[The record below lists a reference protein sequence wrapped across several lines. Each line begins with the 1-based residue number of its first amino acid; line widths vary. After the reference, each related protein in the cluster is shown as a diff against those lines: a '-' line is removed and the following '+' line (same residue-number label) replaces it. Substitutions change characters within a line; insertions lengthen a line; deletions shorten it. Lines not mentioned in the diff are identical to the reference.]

1 MQRARRSIPA
11 TLVALAAWLPA
22 PVASAQPAVGDL
34 NGDGVADA
42 SDESLLMGFFGAR
55 AADPTSSYDAAA
67 DLNSDG
73 VVDVLDLALFGAAFG
88 TTGDIDVTP
97 PDLFVTLNDVPEDMN
112 FPLVVPPDGFQI
124 TLHFDSAGGSAI
136 DVNSLSVT
144 NSQDVGAIAAGSELA
159 PLFTVTPTRAV
170 GTVPAGSDLARASH
184 YLTAAIDD
192 LAANPA
198 SDDSFGFAVRDFP
211 FGAPMENLQTVYLDF
226 DGNRGPGSFTEDL
239 REYGLSSDAT
249 PEAQVLEPQMR
260 AMVIGEI
267 VKRVGP
273 FYGLELDG
281 TPGPD
286 AVTVTFTDVDPGSP
300 RARICVGGDSN
311 IGGSLL
317 GASFLDVHNTLE
329 DSDDCGGSSG
339 IFPQAIDNL
348 WSADLDYQA
357 AIHPVDPGEGG
368 VPVGEDPDDAIVLDP
383 GFDPGTA
390 TAAQLA
396 RLTVIQDAVDAFS
409 QVLAT
414 VIAHETGHSFGLVAH
429 GAVPAGLYGGS
440 AGGTTDHNVT
450 TAGGT
455 PVENLLMN
463 RGGSFTFGDMTG
475 RGGFALPVLRPL
487 NWAYLHDRVVLDED
501 VTGLFDAP
509 EIDDVEFPP
518 GSGTF
523 VPAIES
529 PPGSGQFGVAPFPD
543 PFTPVDVAIHGSNFL
558 APDAPLV
565 TLSIEGDPT
574 PNEVFNIQVVD
585 PGLPTERIQARLS
598 PFVLGLEG
606 FYDVNVRG
614 SDGQTLTVIDALEV
628 RFQ

>member
-1 MQRARRSIPA
+1 MQRARRPIPA
-11 TLVALAAWLPA
+11 ALVALALWLPA

-34 NGDGVADA
+34 NGDGVSDA
-42 SDESLLMGFFGAR
+42 GDEALFVSFFGAS
-55 AADPTSSYDAAA
+55 AADPASSYDTAA
-67 DLNSDG
+67 DLNGDG
-73 VVDVLDLALFGAAFG
+73 VVDVLDIALFGAAFG
-88 TTGDIDVTP
+88 TTGDIDATP
-97 PDLFVTLNDVPEDMN
+97 PDLFVTLNDIPGDMN
-112 FPLVVPPDGFQI
+112 FPLVAPPDGFQI

-144 NSQDVGAIAAGSELA
+144 SSQDVGAIAAGSELA
-159 PLFTVTPTRAV
+159 SLFTVTPTRAV
-170 GTVPAGSDLARASH
+170 GTVPAGSELARTSH
-184 YLTAAIDD
+184 YLTATIDD
-192 LAANPA
+192 LAANSA

-226 DGNRGPGSFTEDL
+226 DGNQGPGSFTEDL

-249 PEAQVLEPQMR
+249 PEAQSLEPQMR
-260 AMVIGEI
+260 AMVISEI
-267 VKRVGP
+267 LKRVGP

-286 AVTVTFTDVDPGSP
+286 AVNVIYTDVDPGSP
-300 RARICVGGDSN
+300 RARVCVGGDSN
-311 IGGSLL
+311 IGGALL
-317 GASFLDVHNTLE
+317 GAAFLDVHNYLE

-348 WSADLDYQA
+348 WSTDPDYQA
-357 AIHPVDPGEGG
+357 AIHPVDPDEGG
-368 VPVGEDPDDAIVLDP
+368 VPVGEDPDDAVVLDP

-396 RLTVIQDAVDAFS
+396 RLAVIRDAVDAFS
-409 QVLAT
+409 QTLAS
-414 VIAHETGHSFGLVAH
+414 VIAHETSHTFGLVAH

-440 AGGTTDHNVT
+440 AGGATDHNT
-450 TAGGT
+450 TPAGGT
-455 PVENLLMN
+455 PLANFVMN
-463 RGGSFTFGDMTG
+463 RGGSFTFGEMTG
-475 RGGFALPVLRPL
+475 RGGSALPVFRPL

-529 PPGSGQFGVAPFPD
+529 PPGSGQFGLATFPD
-543 PFTPVDVAIHGSNFL
+543 QFTPVDVAIHGSNFL

-574 PNEVFNIQVVD
+574 PNDVFNLQVLD
-585 PGLPTERIQARLS
+585 PGLPTERIQATLS
-598 PFVLGLEG
+598 PFVLVLEG
-606 FYDVNVRG
+606 FYDVTLRG
-614 SDGQTLTVIDALEV
+614 SDGQTLTVVDALEV